1 MTYLTRSF
9 PFMLH
14 DKKRFWN
21 FILRLSLAA
30 FYSNKLLCSKVALN
44 EAFEYVP
51 SKFINEKFKEH
62 SHYYG
67 TFFAI
72 LEAERSIRTAVNP
85 PYAPLRS
92 RRVTSG
98 RTSAA
103 LMVELRQD
111 GYEFEELKR
120 EIDSA
125 QQRRNR
131 EEGTLRQAEPFTSEN
146 PNRD

>member
-1 MTYLTRSF
+1 MKLRS
-9 PFMLH
+9 
-14 DKKRFWN
+14 
-21 FILRLSLAA
+21 SLAA
-30 FYSNKLLCSKVALN
+30 SHANRLSHRKVALH

-67 TFFAI
+67 AFFAI
-72 LEAERSIRTAVNP
+72 LEAERSLRTAINP
-85 PYAPLRS
+85 PFALLRA
-92 RRVTSG
+92 RRVTPG

-103 LMVELRQD
+103 LMVELRED

-131 EEGTLRQAEPFTSEN
+131 EEGSLNWAITFTSQL
-146 PNRD
+146 PIVTDPS

>member
-1 MTYLTRSF
+1 MSKPYRYIF
-9 PFMLH
+9 
-14 DKKRFWN
+14 
-21 FILRLSLAA
+21 RLSTFCIDRLS
-30 FYSNKLLCSKVALN
+30 YRRVALN

-67 TFFAI
+67 AFFAI
-72 LEAERSIRTAVNP
+72 LAAERSIPTAVKRP
-85 PYAPLRS
+85 FTPLRA
-92 RRVTSG
+92 RRVSSG
-98 RTSAA
+98 KTSAA
-103 LMVELRQD
+103 LMIELREE

-131 EEGTLRQAEPFTSEN
+131 EQGSLHQAIPFTGES
-146 PNRD
+146 PAVTDPS

>member
-1 MTYLTRSF
+1 MIHFLLCLEKRVQALKLRF
-9 PFMLH
+9 PLAASH
-14 DKKRFWN
+14 AN
-21 FILRLSLAA
+21 RLS
-30 FYSNKLLCSKVALN
+30 CRKVALH

-67 TFFAI
+67 AFFAI
-72 LEAERSIRTAVNP
+72 LEAERSLRTAINP
-85 PYAPLRS
+85 PFVLLRA
-92 RRVTSG
+92 RRVTSA

-103 LMVELRQD
+103 LMIELRED

-131 EEGTLRQAEPFTSEN
+131 EEG
-146 PNRD
+146 

>member
-1 MTYLTRSF
+1 MSKPLSLRPPLAAS
-9 PFMLH
+9 
-14 DKKRFWN
+14 RVN
-21 FILRLSLAA
+21 RLSCR
-30 FYSNKLLCSKVALN
+30 KIALH
-44 EAFEYVP
+44 EAFEFVP

-67 TFFAI
+67 AFFAI
-72 LEAERSIRTAVNP
+72 LAAERSIPTAVNP
-85 PYAPLRS
+85 PFAPLRA

-98 RTSAA
+98 KTSAA
-103 LMVELRQD
+103 MMIEMRQD

-131 EEGTLRQAEPFTSEN
+131 EQGMLHQAIPFSDEN
-146 PNRD
+146 PAVTDPS

>member
-1 MTYLTRSF
+1 MSKLYSYLF
-9 PFMLH
+9 C
-14 DKKRFWN
+14 
-21 FILRLSLAA
+21 LAA
-30 FYSNKLLCSKVALN
+30 SCIDRLPCRRVALN

-67 TFFAI
+67 AFFAI
-72 LEAERSIRTAVNP
+72 LAAERSIPMAVNP
-85 PYAPLRS
+85 PFTPLRA
-92 RRVTSG
+92 RRVSSG
-98 RTSAA
+98 KTSAA
-103 LMVELRQD
+103 MMIEMRQE

-131 EEGTLRQAEPFTSEN
+131 EQGTLHQAVPFTGQKSC
-146 PNRD
+146 RD